1 MSFVQTVQGR
11 GAPTSNIDILK
22 DWLIEH
28 LGVAYRGYLLLDPY
42 IMDNYAKISI
52 TTGENRTLIPAITV
66 PMASQETRYI
76 ELPINSQSYKLVYTY
91 GTLDEEKRN
100 YLVIGKKAKYYYQK
114 NQKTQGIDIRLGKR
128 VIATHQLETIW
139 KVKDGS
145 SQLMRHNNFNDFVGE
160 LIIPEVPRGFLTTIN
175 NKTDFNLDDIGWKTI
190 FGLINDIRPPE
201 KQREKSEAVL
211 RKKWMK
217 KLTDVNS
224 NDVVTDE
231 YGVWPT
237 KTSIDVLRTQPDGS
251 ITIYE
256 IKIGTGTPI
265 NLYQLKMYW
274 DGLVINGKQ
283 PKEAILLVE
292 DYRSNLKEMADM
304 MNSSLNPPDFSS
316 NQMSSKYNFVIKK
329 HSEVG
334 LDE

>member
-1 MSFVQTVQGR
+1 MVLI
-11 GAPTSNIDILK
+11 SNII
-22 DWLIEH
+22 IRRF
-28 LGVAYRGYLLLDPY
+28 VMA
-42 IMDNYAKISI
+42 M
-52 TTGENRTLIPAITV
+52 IPDVIV
-66 PMASQETRYI
+66 PMASQETRYFDV
-76 ELPINSQSYKLVYTY
+76 ELNSKNYRLTYKY
-91 GTLDEEKRN
+91 GLLDEEKRN
-100 YLVIGKKAKYYYQK
+100 HLVYDKKAKYYYQK

-128 VIATHQLETIW
+128 GIATHQLETIW

-175 NKTDFNLDDIGWKTI
+175 NKTDFNLDDDGWKTI
-190 FGLINDIRPPE
+190 FGLINEIRPPE
-201 KQREKSEAVL
+201 KQREKSETVL

-217 KLTDVNS
+217 KLTDVNP
-224 NDVVTDE
+224 NDAVTDE

-274 DGLVINGKQ
+274 DGLVLSGKQ
-283 PKEAILLVE
+283 PKEEILLVE
-292 DYRSNLKEMADM
+292 DYRTNLKEMADM
-304 MNSSLNPPDFSS
+304 MNSSLNPPNLPNN
-316 NQMSSKYNFVIKK
+316 NQMSSKYNFMIKK

-334 LDE
+334 LDD